1 MTKLINS
8 LFVFILLLVAGQS
21 VYAQDSSDPLF
32 LNRDLT
38 IKPSDNFFLY
48 ANGGWFKKNPIPG
61 DASSNGIWKIIRDT
75 INSQIKRVC
84 EEAASELNAPEGS
97 SKQMIGDFYMSGM
110 DTDRI
115 EVLGIA
121 PLMPELKRI
130 DEITDLK
137 SLMKEFARLRKIGVD
152 LPFGAYIGQ
161 DEKNSSK
168 YILSFYQG
176 GLSLGEKEYYFSDDE
191 SNKMIRSEFV
201 KHTAEIFKLAGVDP
215 NVSIVDADAIMNIE
229 TELAGYSRALEDLRD
244 PEKNYNKMTLQ
255 QFNSL
260 ISSVDWNEMLND
272 LGVYNVDTVI
282 VGQPEFFTG
291 LEKSLNKFSINEWKA
306 YSKNNL
312 LNAYASYLSKAFVDE
327 DFNFFSTILYGVK
340 DQKPRWKKIVDQTNS
355 SLGDLVGQVYVSDY
369 LPAGTKEKLLEIGN
383 NIKSVYA
390 ERIKKLDW
398 MSDPTKKKA
407 LAKLSKVYM
416 KVGYPDKWKDMSS
429 VKIDEADYVGNIM
442 RIITWKYNY
451 RINKYGKPVDRT
463 EWGMSPQTYN
473 AYYSSSN
480 NEIVVPASNIIVP
493 GFEGKLPD
501 DAVLYGIVGGS
512 TFGHEIT
519 HGFDDEGRKFD
530 EFGNLN
536 DWWTAADKQKFEER
550 TKRIISE
557 FNDFKIDSLHVNGS
571 ATQGENIAD
580 LGGVVMG
587 LEAFKK
593 TRQYK
598 DNIIIAG
605 MTPLQRYFNSYAYAW
620 MTNERKQSLVRLI
633 MTDVHAPPEFR
644 VLGPLSNITE
654 FYKAFNIKEGDRM
667 WRPENKR
674 VEIW

>member
-1 MTKLINS
+1 
-8 LFVFILLLVAGQS
+8 
-21 VYAQDSSDPLF
+21 
-32 LNRDLT
+32 
-38 IKPSDNFFLY
+38 
-48 ANGGWFKKNPIPG
+48 
-61 DASSNGIWKIIRDT
+61 
-75 INSQIKRVC
+75 
-84 EEAASELNAPEGS
+84 
-97 SKQMIGDFYMSGM
+97 
-110 DTDRI
+110 
-115 EVLGIA
+115 
-121 PLMPELKRI
+121 
-130 DEITDLK
+130 
-137 SLMKEFARLRKIGVD
+137 
-152 LPFGAYIGQ
+152 
-161 DEKNSSK
+161 
-168 YILSFYQG
+168 
-176 GLSLGEKEYYFSDDE
+176 
-191 SNKMIRSEFV
+191 
-201 KHTAEIFKLAGVDP
+201 
-215 NVSIVDADAIMNIE
+215 
-229 TELAGYSRALEDLRD
+229 
-244 PEKNYNKMTLQ
+244 
-255 QFNSL
+255 
-260 ISSVDWNEMLND
+260 
-272 LGVYNVDTVI
+272 
-282 VGQPEFFTG
+282 
-291 LEKSLNKFSINEWKA
+291 
-306 YSKNNL
+306 
-312 LNAYASYLSKAFVDE
+312 
-327 DFNFFSTILYGVK
+327 
-340 DQKPRWKKIVDQTNS
+340 
-355 SLGDLVGQVYVSDY
+355 
-369 LPAGTKEKLLEIGN
+369 
-383 NIKSVYA
+383 
-390 ERIKKLDW
+390 
-398 MSDPTKKKA
+398 
-407 LAKLSKVYM
+407 M